1 MCNLASR
8 VMLMCDQPAACAT
21 VHRTAQHRRA
31 TLQMACG
38 STSSFCTT
46 SIGGQLYAWGKLK
59 VSGDN
64 IM

>member
-1 MCNLASR
+1 MILD
-8 VMLMCDQPAACAT
+8 MLPMAWAT
-21 VHRTAQHRRA
+21 LCRTAQYGHA

-38 STSSFCTT
+38 STSSLCTT

>member
-1 MCNLASR
+1 MI
-8 VMLMCDQPAACAT
+8 LMYDWPTACAT
-21 VHRTAQHRRA
+21 THRTAQHRHA

-38 STSSFCTT
+38 STSSLCTT

>member
-1 MCNLASR
+1 
-8 VMLMCDQPAACAT
+8 
-21 VHRTAQHRRA
+21 
-31 TLQMACG
+31 MACG

>member
-1 MCNLASR
+1 MQSLVRNLSEQGAGD
-8 VMLMCDQPAACAT
+8 DQMSPSSYT
-21 VHRTAQHRRA
+21 MVFSI
-31 TLQMACG
+31 LQVACG

-46 SIGGQLYAWGKLK
+46 NISGQLYAWGKLK